1 MVSSASM
8 ATISASSSSP
18 FSPHSNS
25 RNPRRRVPPITI
37 SANPSHLDP
46 LQLRD
51 LLLSCNLSC
60 DRFPLAGP
68 CGRAEPVDAR
78 KLRRALAHSFV
89 VVSVFCRARFLD
101 RDDER
106 DGPGLGLGFEELFER
121 ALPVSGSDHR
131 LVGFGRAV
139 SDGGLTASIHD
150 VVVNPLLQRSG
161 IGRKIVERII
171 RVLTSRGIYDISAL
185 CTEKERLFFKACGFG
200 EDSLGSTTMM
210 YTRTAPKFSQD
221 NMTVRPAGR
230 LLLLVPPFCRQLH
243 ASKKIKVHINEPKT
257 V

>member
-1 MVSSASM
+1 MNEERSSTSDVVLRDLSLFALYFTLCTNPEIKPPSPSPMASSTSM
-8 ATISASSSSP
+8 ATISASSSSSP

-37 SANPSHLDP
+37 STNPSHLDP

-89 VVSVFCRARFLD
+89 VVSVFCRAQFLD

-150 VVVNPLLQRSG
+150 VVVVLQGMRFRGGLFGVYNNDVHSN
-161 IGRKIVERII
+161 RPQ
-171 RVLTSRGIYDISAL
+171 VLSRQYDS
-185 CTEKERLFFKACGFG
+185 E
-200 EDSLGSTTMM
+200 
-210 YTRTAPKFSQD
+210 TRW
-221 NMTVRPAGR
+221 
-230 LLLLVPPFCRQLH
+230 
-243 ASKKIKVHINEPKT
+243 
-257 V
+257 